1 MRGLLELTWM
11 EFKLF
16 IREWQAVFFT
26 FIFLPML
33 LILFGSI
40 YRNDP
45 SAMFGGAGSVDVMT
59 PGYIAMGI
67 AANAFFTIGGVLT
80 SYRERGIL
88 RRFKTTPLSPI
99 AVLGAQII
107 VAYVM
112 TMLSALLLISLAA
125 LFFGIRIPGNPLEI
139 FVAFTIGAISF
150 FSIGFVL
157 GGIFKT
163 ARVSYSAGTTLYFP
177 MIFAS
182 GAAIPIQIMP
192 DFIKAI
198 SHFIPLT
205 YVVNLIK
212 DAWLGTEFEAGGG
225 LAASGVN
232 IAVLAGIFV
241 VCSLLSAR
249 IFRWD

>member
-40 YRNDP
+40 
-45 SAMFGGAGSVDVMT
+45 FGNEPPEEATNAANMALGSVDAMT

-88 RRFKTTPLSPI
+88 RRFKVSPLSPI
-99 AVLGAQII
+99 AVLGAQVI
-107 VAYVM
+107 VAYFM
-112 TMLSALLLISLAA
+112 TLLSAILLMSLASL
-125 LFFGIRIPGNPLEI
+125 LFGVRIPGSPIEI
-139 FVAFTIGAISF
+139 FAAFTIGAISF

-163 ARVSYSAGTTLYFP
+163 ARVSYSAGTTIYFP

-182 GAAIPIQIMP
+182 GAAIPLEIFP
-192 DFIKAI
+192 GFLKTL
-198 SHFIPLT
+198 STFIPLT
-205 YVVNLIK
+205 YVVNLLS
-212 DAWLGTEFEAGGG
+212 DAWDGTG